1 MSIITKLHLEPLHMR
16 GVAEL
21 INDNTVVIPIM
32 RLSPKA
38 YELESFSVEK
48 RIRITYI
55 PRLNAYTY
63 TVYYFVS
70 SDKES
75 IECSIITNT
84 VPLRIALEFLWNNP
98 THY

>member
-1 MSIITKLHLEPLHMR
+1 MSIITDLHLETLHAN

-21 INDNTVVIPIM
+21 IDDNTVVIPIM
-32 RLSPKA
+32 HLSPSP
-38 YELESFSVEK
+38 ESFAVEK

-75 IECSIITNT
+75 IECPIITNT
-84 VPLRIALEFLWNNP
+84 VPLRIAREFLRDNP